1 MSTVQNK
8 LYMDENILKYLED
21 VRLACE
27 DVEQFFANY
36 PNRFDVFSNDRLMIR
51 AVERSV
57 EIMGEAINRILKREP
72 DFCLP
77 NARAI
82 VQTRNRVIHSY
93 EKVENEFLWGLVVR
107 HIPELKKDVERIL
120 AEYEEQYNREKDIDS
135 DCK

>member
-1 MSTVQNK
+1 
-8 LYMDENILKYLED
+8 MDDNILKYLED

-27 DVEQFFANY
+27 DVEQFFTNY
-36 PNRFDVFSNDRLMIR
+36 PNRFGVFSNDRLMIR

-72 DFCLP
+72 DFGLP

-93 EKVENEFLWGLVVR
+93 EKVENEFLWSLVIR
-107 HIPELKKDVERIL
+107 HIPELKKDVEHIL
-120 AEYEEQYNREKDIDS
+120 AEYEKSLSQTDV
-135 DCK
+135 

>member
-1 MSTVQNK
+1 
-8 LYMDENILKYLED
+8 MDENILKYLED

-27 DVEQFFANY
+27 DVERFFIDY
-36 PNRFDVFSNDRLMIR
+36 PNRFDVFANDRLMIR

-72 DFCLP
+72 DFNLP

-93 EKVENEFLWGLVVR
+93 EKVENEFLWGLVKR
-107 HIPELKKDVERIL
+107 HIPKLKVDVEQII
-120 AEYEEQYNREKDIDS
+120 AEIESLYNSESDTDKDDR
-135 DCK
+135 

>member
-1 MSTVQNK
+1 
-8 LYMDENILKYLED
+8 MDENILKYLED
-21 VRLACE
+21 VRMACE

-36 PNRFDVFSNDRLMIR
+36 PNRIDVFSNDRLMIR

-72 DFCLP
+72 DFSLP

-93 EKVENEFLWGLVVR
+93 EKVENEFLWGLVKR
-107 HIPELKKDVERIL
+107 HIPELKKDVEKIIKG
-120 AEYEEQYNREKDIDS
+120 YEEAYNREYGVDS
-135 DCK
+135 DTPHES